1 MKGYAT
7 FMLSL
12 GDNSLKFSMRGKAN
26 HLGRQNFMEN
36 APEMLS
42 CALMLAASA
51 TVKKPILNAVSFPE
65 KPADNRNRTGGW
77 KSFIF
82 SFNWTVTYQKQYFN
96 TLLISAIV
104 KCPTPQVAGSS
115 TLVVAVAVV
124 AGCCSH
130 AGG

>member
-1 MKGYAT
+1 
-7 FMLSL
+7 
-12 GDNSLKFSMRGKAN
+12 
-26 HLGRQNFMEN
+26 MEK

-42 CALMLAASA
+42 CAVMLAASA

-65 KPADNRNRTGGW
+65 KPADNRNRTGSW

-82 SFNWTVTYQKQYFN
+82 PFNWTVTYQKQYFN
-96 TLLISAIV
+96 ALLISAIV
-104 KCPTPQVAGSS
+104 KCPTPRVARSS